1 MQPRCRIS
9 PLIRPSSATLVLVTE
24 LRLNGKTEDG
34 LYLSLHDNEGN
45 EFTVRISDTLR
56 STVNQQRLMAVPA
69 TDEPV
74 VSIKEIQRLLRAGQT
89 AEQIA
94 RDNNVSIEKVER
106 FAGPILSERI
116 YIIDQAQQIAIRK
129 EGGRDAV
136 TLLGVVISRLAPRNI
151 DSSEL
156 SWDTW
161 RLEDGTWTIELHY
174 PNSSGVGIAQWNFD
188 PTLRTVTS
196 LDENARWM
204 MGDEPAP
211 RQLPTPGLVPTEAS
225 HPSERRVIDVYS
237 EFRKEVSEEELED
250 VVEEIR
256 EVPRLAVIREEP
268 DDEASRDG
276 ITARAKVPSWDE
288 IMFGIKPEDK

>member
-1 MQPRCRIS
+1 M
-9 PLIRPSSATLVLVTE
+9 TE

-34 LYLSLHDNEGN
+34 LHLSLHDNDGN
-45 EFTVRISDTLR
+45 EYTIRISDSLR
-56 STVNQQRLMAVPA
+56 STINQQRLMAVPA

-94 RDNNVSIEKVER
+94 RDNNVSIDKVER

-174 PNSSGVGIAQWNFD
+174 PNTSGVGIAQWSFD
-188 PTLRTVTS
+188 PILRTVSS

-204 MGDEPAP
+204 VGDEPAP
-211 RQLPTPGLVPTEAS
+211 RQLPTPGLIPTESS

-237 EFRKEVSEEELED
+237 EFRKESTEENLED

>member
-1 MQPRCRIS
+1 
-9 PLIRPSSATLVLVTE
+9 VTE

-34 LYLSLHDNEGN
+34 LYLSLHDNDGN
-45 EFTVRISDTLR
+45 EFTVRVSDTLR
-56 STVNQQRLMAVPA
+56 ATVNQQRLTAVPKN
-69 TDEPV
+69 DEPT
-74 VSIKEIQRLLRAGQT
+74 VSIKEVQRLLRAGQT
-89 AEQIA
+89 ADQIA
-94 RDNNVSIEKVER
+94 REYNISIEKVER
-106 FAGPILSERI
+106 FAGPILSERV

-136 TLLGVVISRLAPRNI
+136 TLLDVVISRLAPRNI

-161 RLEDGTWTIELHY
+161 RLENGTWTIELHY
-174 PNSSGVGIAQWNFD
+174 PNSTGVGIAQWSFD
-188 PTLRTVTS
+188 ATLRTVTS
-196 LDENARWM
+196 MDENARWM

-211 RQLPTPGLVPTEAS
+211 RQLPTAGLVPTETS

-237 EFRKEVSEEELED
+237 EFRKEATEQEIND

>member
-1 MQPRCRIS
+1 M
-9 PLIRPSSATLVLVTE
+9 TE
-24 LRLNGKTEDG
+24 LRLHGKTDDG
-34 LYLSLHDNEGN
+34 LHLSLHDNDGN
-45 EFTVRISDTLR
+45 EFTVRVSDTLR
-56 STVNQQRLMAVPA
+56 ATVNQQRLVAVA
-69 TDEPV
+69 SIGEPT
-74 VSIKEIQRLLRAGQT
+74 VSIKEIQRLLRAGQP

-94 RDNNVSIEKVER
+94 RDNNISIEKVER

-129 EGGRDAV
+129 EGGREPV

-174 PNSSGVGIAQWNFD
+174 PNSTGVGIAQWSFD
-188 PTLRTVTS
+188 ATLRTVVS
-196 LDENARWM
+196 MDENARWM

-211 RQLPTPGLVPTEAS
+211 RHLPTPGLIPTEAS
-225 HPSERRVIDVYS
+225 RPSERRIIDVYT
-237 EFRKEVSEEELED
+237 EFRKEDIDMQEEI
-250 VVEEIR
+250 VQEIR

>member
-1 MQPRCRIS
+1 M
-9 PLIRPSSATLVLVTE
+9 LVTE

-34 LYLSLHDNEGN
+34 LHLSLHDNDGN
-45 EFTVRISDTLR
+45 EFTIRVSDTLR
-56 STVNQQRLMAVPA
+56 ATVNQQRLMAVP
-69 TDEPV
+69 TNLEPT

-89 AEQIA
+89 ADQIA
-94 RDNNVSIEKVER
+94 REYDVSIEKIER

-116 YIIDQAQQIAIRK
+116 YIIDQAQQIVIRK

-174 PNSSGVGIAQWNFD
+174 PNNTGVGIAQWSFD
-188 PTLRTVTS
+188 ATLRTVIS
-196 LDENARWM
+196 MDENARWM
-204 MGDEPAP
+204 MGDEPTP
-211 RQLPTPGLVPTEAS
+211 RQLPTPGFVPTEAS

-237 EFRKEVSEEELED
+237 EFRKENLQDDIEEEIAP
-250 VVEEIR
+250 IR

-288 IMFGIKPEDK
+288 IMFGIKPEDKPL

>member
-1 MQPRCRIS
+1 M
-9 PLIRPSSATLVLVTE
+9 LVTE

-34 LYLSLHDNEGN
+34 LHLSLHDNDGN
-45 EFTVRISDTLR
+45 EYTVRVSDTLR
-56 STVNQQRLMAVPA
+56 ATVNQQRLMAVP
-69 TDEPV
+69 TNLEPT

-89 AEQIA
+89 SDLIA
-94 RDNNVSIEKVER
+94 RENNISLEKIER

-116 YIIDQAQQIAIRK
+116 YIIDQAQQIVIRK

-174 PNSSGVGIAQWNFD
+174 PNSTGVGIAQWNFD
-188 PTLRTVTS
+188 AVLRTVIS
-196 LDENARWM
+196 MDENARWM

-211 RQLPTPGLVPTEAS
+211 RQLPTPGLVPTETS
-225 HPSERRVIDVYS
+225 HPSERRIIDVYS
-237 EFRKEVSEEELED
+237 EFRKENLQDELEEEIEP
-250 VVEEIR
+250 IR

>member
-1 MQPRCRIS
+1 MQPRCLTS
-9 PLIRPSSATLVLVTE
+9 ALIRPSSTTLVLVTE

-34 LYLSLHDNEGN
+34 LHLSLHDNDGN
-45 EFTVRISDTLR
+45 EFTVRVSDTLR
-56 STVNQQRLMAVPA
+56 ATVNQQRLMSVPT
-69 TDEPV
+69 TDEPS
-74 VSIKEIQRLLRAGQT
+74 VSIKEVQRLLRAGQT

-94 RDNNVSIEKVER
+94 RDNNISIEKIER
-106 FAGPILSERI
+106 FAGPIISERI

-129 EGGRDAV
+129 EGGREAV

-151 DSSEL
+151 DASEL
-156 SWDTW
+156 SWDSW

-174 PNSSGVGIAQWNFD
+174 PNNTGVGIAQWNFD
-188 PTLRTVTS
+188 ATLRTVES
-196 LDENARWM
+196 MDENARWM

-225 HPSERRVIDVYS
+225 HPSERRIIDVYS
-237 EFRKEVSEEELED
+237 EFRKEVTEEEIED
-250 VVEEIR
+250 IVEEIR

>member
-1 MQPRCRIS
+1 M
-9 PLIRPSSATLVLVTE
+9 LVTE
-24 LRLNGKTEDG
+24 LRLNGKTDDG
-34 LYLSLHDNEGN
+34 LYLSLHDNDGN
-45 EFTVRISDTLR
+45 EFTVRVSDTLR
-56 STVNQQRLMAVPA
+56 ATVNQQRLMAVPKN
-69 TDEPV
+69 DEPT
-74 VSIKEIQRLLRAGQT
+74 VSIKEVQRLLRAGQT
-89 AEQIA
+89 TDQIA
-94 RDNNVSIEKVER
+94 REYNISIEKVER
-106 FAGPILSERI
+106 FAGPILSERV

-136 TLLGVVISRLAPRNI
+136 TLLDVVISRLAPRNI

-161 RLEDGTWTIELHY
+161 RLENGTWTIELHY
-174 PNSSGVGIAQWNFD
+174 PNSTGVGIAQWSFD
-188 PTLRTVTS
+188 ATLRTVTS
-196 LDENARWM
+196 MDENARWM

-211 RQLPTPGLVPTEAS
+211 RQLPTPGLVPTETS

-237 EFRKEVSEEELED
+237 EFRKEATEQEIND

>member
-1 MQPRCRIS
+1 M
-9 PLIRPSSATLVLVTE
+9 PSSATLVLVTE
-24 LRLNGKTEDG
+24 LRLNRKTEDG
-34 LYLSLHDNEGN
+34 LHLSLYDNDGN
-45 EFTVRISDTLR
+45 EFTVRVSDTLR
-56 STVNQQRLMAVPA
+56 ATVNQQRLMSVP
-69 TDEPV
+69 TTNEPT
-74 VSIKEIQRLLRAGQT
+74 VSIKEVQRLLRAGQT

-94 RDNNVSIEKVER
+94 RDNNISIEKIER

-174 PNSSGVGIAQWNFD
+174 PNNTGVGIAQWNFD
-188 PTLRTVTS
+188 ATLRTVTS
-196 LDENARWM
+196 MDENARWM

-225 HPSERRVIDVYS
+225 HPSERRIIDVYS
-237 EFRKEVSEEELED
+237 EFRKEVTEEEIED
-250 VVEEIR
+250 IVEEIR

>member
-1 MQPRCRIS
+1 M
-9 PLIRPSSATLVLVTE
+9 TE

-34 LYLSLHDNEGN
+34 LHLSLHDKDGN
-45 EFTVRISDTLR
+45 EFTVRVSDTLR
-56 STVNQQRLMAVPA
+56 SAVNQQRLVAVVSH
-69 TDEPV
+69 DEPSI
-74 VSIKEIQRLLRAGQT
+74 SIKEIQRLLRAGHT
-89 AEQIA
+89 ADQIA
-94 RDNNVSIEKVER
+94 RENNISIDKVER

-116 YIIDQAQQIAIRK
+116 YIIDQAQQIVIRK

-174 PNSSGVGIAQWNFD
+174 PNSTGVGIAQWNFD
-188 PTLRTVTS
+188 SILRTVIS
-196 LDENARWM
+196 MDENARWM

-211 RQLPTPGLVPTEAS
+211 RQLPTAGLVPTEAS

-237 EFRKEVSEEELED
+237 EFRKEVTQVDLED
-250 VVEEIR
+250 VVEPIR

>member
-1 MQPRCRIS
+1 
-9 PLIRPSSATLVLVTE
+9 VTE

-34 LYLSLHDNEGN
+34 LYLSLHDNDGN
-45 EFTVRISDTLR
+45 EFTIRVSDTLR
-56 STVNQQRLMAVPA
+56 ATVNQQRLMAVP
-69 TDEPV
+69 TNPEPS

-94 RDNNVSIEKVER
+94 REHEISIEKVER

-116 YIIDQAQQIAIRK
+116 YIIDQAQQIVIRK

-174 PNSSGVGIAQWNFD
+174 PNNTGVGIAQWSFD
-188 PTLRTVTS
+188 ATLRTVIS
-196 LDENARWM
+196 MDENARWM
-204 MGDEPAP
+204 MGDEPTP

-237 EFRKEVSEEELED
+237 EYRKEILTEEIEEELEP
-250 VVEEIR
+250 IR

-268 DDEASRDG
+268 DDEAARDG

-288 IMFGIKPEDK
+288 IMFGIKPEDKQP

>member
-1 MQPRCRIS
+1 M
-9 PLIRPSSATLVLVTE
+9 TE

-34 LYLSLHDNEGN
+34 LHLSLHDNDGN
-45 EFTVRISDTLR
+45 EFTVRVSDTLR
-56 STVNQQRLMAVPA
+56 ATVNQQRLMSVPA
-69 TDEPV
+69 NLEPT

-89 AEQIA
+89 TEQIA
-94 RDNNVSIEKVER
+94 RDNNISIEKIER

-116 YIIDQAQQIAIRK
+116 YIIDQAQQIVIRK
-129 EGGRDAV
+129 EGSRDAV
-136 TLLGVVISRLAPRNI
+136 SLLGVVISRLAPRNI

-174 PNSSGVGIAQWNFD
+174 PNSTGVGIAQWNFD
-188 PTLRTVTS
+188 AILRTVIS
-196 LDENARWM
+196 MDENARWM

-211 RQLPTPGLVPTEAS
+211 RQLPTAGLVPTEAS

-237 EFRKEVSEEELED
+237 EFRKEATPEEIAD

>member
-1 MQPRCRIS
+1 
-9 PLIRPSSATLVLVTE
+9 V
-24 LRLNGKTEDG
+24 
-34 LYLSLHDNEGN
+34 
-45 EFTVRISDTLR
+45 SDTLR
-56 STVNQQRLMAVPA
+56 ATVNQQRLMSVP
-69 TDEPV
+69 TNLEPT

-89 AEQIA
+89 TEQIA
-94 RDNNVSIEKVER
+94 RDNNISIEKIER

-116 YIIDQAQQIAIRK
+116 YIIDQAQQIVIRK

-174 PNSSGVGIAQWNFD
+174 PNSTGVGIAQWSFD
-188 PTLRTVTS
+188 SILRTVIS
-196 LDENARWM
+196 MDENARWM

-211 RQLPTPGLVPTEAS
+211 RQLPTAGLVPTEAS

-237 EFRKEVSEEELED
+237 EFRKEATPEELAD
-250 VVEEIR
+250 VVEPIR

>member
-1 MQPRCRIS
+1 M
-9 PLIRPSSATLVLVTE
+9 TE
-24 LRLNGKTEDG
+24 LRLNGKTDDG
-34 LYLSLHDNEGN
+34 LHLSLHDADGN
-45 EFTVRISDTLR
+45 EFTVRVSDSLR
-56 STVNQQRLMAVPA
+56 SAVNQQRLVAVVSNDQP
-69 TDEPV
+69 TI
-74 VSIKEIQRLLRAGQT
+74 SIKEIQRLLRAGQT
-89 AEQIA
+89 ADQIA
-94 RDNNVSIEKVER
+94 RENNISIEKVER

-116 YIIDQAQQIAIRK
+116 YIIDQAQQIVIRK

-174 PNSSGVGIAQWNFD
+174 PNSSGVGIAQWSFD
-188 PTLRTVTS
+188 SVVRTITS
-196 LDENARWM
+196 MDENARWM

-211 RQLPTPGLVPTEAS
+211 RQLPTPGLVPTETS
-225 HPSERRVIDVYS
+225 HPSERRIIDVYS
-237 EFRKEVSEEELED
+237 EFRKEVSEEEIED

-288 IMFGIKPEDK
+288 IMFGIKPEDKA